1 VLGAQYGI
9 SLVGK
14 HMELRNRWLH
24 PECFIRYGTEA
35 KARDYFALATS
46 CESASDPADRSGLKQ
61 MAHRSLEEAIKLLTN
76 SPPAGG
82 TGGEQRSFHR

>member
-1 VLGAQYGI
+1 
-9 SLVGK
+9 
-14 HMELRNRWLH
+14 MEQRNRWLH

-46 CESASDPADRSGLKQ
+46 CFERLDSASDPTARSDLKQ

-76 SPPAGG
+76 SPSAGG
-82 TGGEQRSFHR
+82 TGGEQRSFPR